1 MSNRKHHYFLIFAC
15 SLVWTI
21 MMGIKNIY
29 TAEYI
34 EISKLFAVDKPQASL
49 AMTFYFITYSIAQII
64 LFFYMDKINIK
75 WYMLI
80 SVGLSGI
87 VTVLVAIA
95 TGLWQLWW
103 ILAINGI
110 LQAGIWGMCTAL
122 LNMYLPVKLKATANM
137 LMNIGMAIAGI
148 ISYGSASLFVSFKR
162 IDSPFTF
169 FGIILSISA
178 VLLFIAVQN
187 CEKLKKDNNNSI
199 NNNAQV
205 YQIVKTPFTLKT
217 SKSKAIF
224 YIISFALSFVIH
236 FVFYGT
242 LNWIPN
248 MLQENFAFEER
259 TAILISVLAPLATIF
274 GAIIAI
280 RHCEKHSNF
289 VVVGLIYLFFATIFS
304 LVMVFVFNIS
314 PILSLI
320 ILIIYLIII
329 QGAVTMVFSVMSYKL
344 YGYINAGAHSGLMNA
359 AGGFSA
365 GFAPPIVGAIIEN
378 NGWQFSYLIIFAIT
392 LAVTI
397 SVFAVL
403 FFIRKRSEII

>member
-1 MSNRKHHYFLIFAC
+1 MTNKKRHYFLIFAC
-15 SLVWTI
+15 CLVWTI
-21 MMGIKNIY
+21 MMGSKNIY

-34 EISKLFAVDKPQASL
+34 EISRLFSVDKPQASL
-49 AMTFYFITYSIAQII
+49 AMTFYFITYSLAQII

-80 SVGLSGI
+80 SVGLSG
-87 VTVLVAIA
+87 VATVFVAIA

-122 LNMYLPVKLKATANM
+122 LDRHLPTLMKAKANM
-137 LMNIGMAIAGI
+137 LMNIGTAVAGI

-178 VLLFIAVQN
+178 ILLFIAVQN
-187 CEKLKKDNNNSI
+187 CQKIKKENNHSI
-199 NNNAQV
+199 NNAQV
-205 YQIVKTPFTLKT
+205 YQIVKTPFALKT
-217 SKSKAIF
+217 SKSKTIF

-248 MLQENFAFEER
+248 MLQENFAIEER

-289 VVVGLIYLFFATIFS
+289 VVVGGVYLALATIFS
-304 LVMVFVFNIS
+304 LFMVFVFNKS
-314 PILSLI
+314 AILSLI
-320 ILIIYLIII
+320 ILIVYLIII

-344 YGYINAGAHSGLMNA
+344 CGYINAGAHSGLMNA

-378 NGWQFSYLIIFAIT
+378 SGWQISYLIIFAIT
-392 LAVTI
+392 LIVTI

-403 FFIRKRSEII
+403 FFIKKRSEIV